1 MDVWIYKLLEKCL
14 VLNYCLPIS
23 TNLSYK
29 QITYSVLPEEN
40 MYDMYSFNC
49 QTTDIQYQTSYLAEI
64 FSTAYYVH
72 KYIVIVKL

>member
-1 MDVWIYKLLEKCL
+1 
-14 VLNYCLPIS
+14 
-23 TNLSYK
+23 
-29 QITYSVLPEEN
+29 